1 VAPVTERDEIRVDM
15 HVKVLDERI
24 VRRAKERGL
33 DALVYAPHFTRHP
46 DIEAAAD
53 AYSDD
58 DLTVIPGREVFTGD
72 WRNRRHVLAVG
83 VTDPIPDFITLD
95 GAIAELRRQDA
106 AVLVPHPGFLNVSLG
121 ESSVRQYRDAI
132 DAVETYNPKLTGRGN
147 RRARTVA
154 VRQNLP
160 PFGSSY
166 AHRRATVGEAWTT
179 FDREALD
186 GEVTAS
192 SLVTALQRGVDRR
205 VEHRHGLTHRRR
217 RLAEQG
223 HLVWENTWGKID
235 RVFLSGTEPTN
246 PRHIAY
252 DGAFDDVTA
261 Y

>member
-1 VAPVTERDEIRVDM
+1 M
-15 HVKVLDERI
+15 HVKVLDERV

-33 DALVYAPHFTRHP
+33 DALVYAPHFTRLP

-72 WRNRRHVLAVG
+72 WRNRQHLLAVG
-83 VTDPIPDFITLD
+83 LTDPIPDFITLE

-106 AVLVPHPGFLNVSLG
+106 AVLVPHPEFLNVSLS
-121 ESSVRQYRDAI
+121 ESSIRQYRDAI
-132 DAVETYNPKLTGRGN
+132 DGVETYNPKMTDRGN

-154 VRQNLP
+154 VRQDLP
-160 PFGSSY
+160 PYGSSY
-166 AHRRATVGEAWTT
+166 AHRVATVGEAWTA

-186 GEVTAS
+186 GEVTGQSVVA
-192 SLVTALQRGVDRR
+192 ALQGGAPRR
-205 VEHRHGLTHRRR
+205 VEHRHGFAHRRR
-217 RLAEQG
+217 RFAEQA
-223 HLVWENTWGKID
+223 HLAWENTWGKID
-235 RVFLSGTEPTN
+235 RVFLSGTEPTH

-252 DGAFDDVTA
+252 DGAFDDVAA